1 MALMPV
7 ADAYAAVLKDA
18 AALPEETVALTD
30 AHHRTLA
37 RDIAALRT
45 QPPAA
50 MSAMDG
56 YAVRAADAALGAR
69 LKVIGEVA
77 AGRPFDQAIA
87 AGQAARIFTG
97 GVVPDG
103 ADAIVIQE
111 DTTQDGDTVIV
122 NEASTPGKNIRK
134 AVSTSTKAT
143 CCYRAAHCSTTAHWR
158 SRRE

>member
-1 MALMPV
+1 
-7 ADAYAAVLKDA
+7 
-18 AALPEETVALTD
+18 
-30 AHHRTLA
+30 
-37 RDIAALRT
+37 
-45 QPPAA
+45 

-134 AVSTSTKAT
+134 AGIDFNQGDVLLPRGALLNDRALALAGGNEPSAPAGASPSRASRSSPPAT
-143 CCYRAAHCSTTAHWR
+143 NWLRRAQASLPAR
-158 SRRE
+158 SSSAMSSRSAPCP